1 MYEYLIFLRNTVTGF
16 LYRRVFKKFFFAI
29 DPEKVHDGIIVLGR
43 MLGGNSMT
51 RMMTAMA
58 FGYSNKSLEQNIL
71 GTHFKNPVGLSAG
84 FDKDAELTDIIP
96 SVGFGFEEIGSVT
109 GEPCEGNPKPRLWRL
124 PRSKALV
131 VYYGLKSRGCE
142 YIAQTLR
149 NKKFYFPIGV
159 NIAKT
164 NSKDTIDCRR
174 GVQDYCKAF
183 CTCIDVGD
191 YFTINISCPNT
202 FGGEPFT
209 DPERLDILL
218 SEIDAIPTAK
228 PIFLKLSPDLDT
240 KDIDAILAVV
250 SRHRIHGFVCT
261 NLTKK
266 RENAKI
272 LESCPSL
279 GGISGKVVEGL
290 ANRVIE
296 YIYRATKGKYVII
309 GCGGVFTAE
318 DAYKKIRS
326 GASLIQ
332 LITGMVFEGPQV
344 VGDINRGLARL
355 LQKDGFK
362 NINEVVGIDA
372 V

>member
-1 MYEYLIFLRNTVTGF
+1 MMYEYLIFLRNTVTGF

-202 FGGEPFT
+202 FGGEP
-209 DPERLDILL
+209 
-218 SEIDAIPTAK
+218 
-228 PIFLKLSPDLDT
+228 
-240 KDIDAILAVV
+240 
-250 SRHRIHGFVCT
+250 
-261 NLTKK
+261 
-266 RENAKI
+266 
-272 LESCPSL
+272 
-279 GGISGKVVEGL
+279 
-290 ANRVIE
+290 
-296 YIYRATKGKYVII
+296 
-309 GCGGVFTAE
+309 
-318 DAYKKIRS
+318 
-326 GASLIQ
+326 
-332 LITGMVFEGPQV
+332 
-344 VGDINRGLARL
+344 
-355 LQKDGFK
+355 
-362 NINEVVGIDA
+362 
-372 V
+372 